1 MSLLQY
7 INYRFILPFFLWVLF
22 SLRIYPSDIVK
33 SVLHS
38 GKIFIGCGLYGL
50 GLTIII
56 NGLSAK
62 LAKKTF
68 GRENFIKTALWL
80 AVITAFSASLEF
92 YFGLRK

>member
-1 MSLLQY
+1 MKIL
-7 INYRFILPFFLWVLF
+7 NYLNYQFILPFFLWVLF
-22 SLRIYPSDIVK
+22 SLRIYPSDVLK
-33 SVLHS
+33 SILHS

-68 GRENFIKTALWL
+68 GREKFIKIALWL
-80 AVITAFSASLEF
+80 AVITALSASLEF
-92 YFGLRK
+92 YFGIKK